1 MASQLRYDAQGR
13 PYYSDRDWGEG
24 FSLDTPA
31 GQLVKPVPKPRQAR
45 SSVPRPFPRQWTP
58 EDPATQEEIDR
69 AFYSPVPGA
78 PPPRPVT
85 GGGMTPAERAEFFA
99 NAGVDPSA
107 LGMPAP
113 QSIETIKAVQDF
125 MRTSPERQMRE
136 AQLAR
141 GGRTVRIDGQ
151 VYSANGRPAYGDA
164 RRYQGTL
171 GDEQVGMG
179 VQTGGLGTSG
189 GMGSSLMRGRLPAPV
204 APAARRAPAGGY
216 LDFNEWLAARE
227 AKPED
232 TGTAQPRFPDK
243 TLGMSGTPMGGMVS
257 ASMIPSMAMGATPAL
272 PHGLGVPAAYAGRG
286 IPKPPVT
293 PVAPVPGRQP
303 VNPNLMGGVKGT
315 FVRDAT
321 GQLVPAMKNAAG
333 QWVPTGSAP
342 PPAATQPV
350 APSAAGSWTD
360 PVQPRFPPGRGGGPV
375 YNPATATAG
384 QAAAGTVAPAAAQ
397 AAAQAAGGPAPS
409 PGFFRRNW
417 PVGAGVGAGGL
428 GVALL
433 SGGGQV
439 QQVQMEDG
447 TVVTIPVGETYEDK
461 VARRRG
467 LVAERGIQ
475 KGEARALRMGKAGPE
490 LRSRAYMAQS
500 PEATAAIMAARERA
514 MGEASA
520 NVPVAQAMMQQA
532 QLQGLSAVLADP
544 NATPEAKAQ
553 AQEQIANMPPI
564 VAPYGGGIDPQQRYM
579 GIPDYR
585 GAAPVRPVTP
595 TATAPSAPGSR
606 PVVGEIDPNAGD
618 IRKQQEEILRQEKAQ
633 AEFDAQAA
641 RVQSGDAKG
650 VIDNDPEIDSLVSSG
665 VRPEYVVQR
674 MIAKYPGMSRD
685 AAMKEVQRRAGK
697 WSGYMDMVVPMY

>member
-1 MASQLRYDAQGR
+1 MAEPMNLMEGGDLMRYFGALAAHRSGAMQRRTKELRDRRIREGR
-13 PYYSDRDWGEG
+13 
-24 FSLDTPA
+24 A
-31 GQLVKPVPKPRQAR
+31 GRL
-45 SSVPRPFPRQWTP
+45 TP
-58 EDPATQEEIDR
+58 E
-69 AFYSPVPGA
+69 
-78 PPPRPVT
+78 
-85 GGGMTPAERAEFFA
+85 ERSEFFA
-99 NAGVDPSA
+99 NAGVDPSP
-107 LGMPAP
+107 LGTPIASPLQDRLRGDLTGLSPEEQAAGRPIQSTQGHNPPRPVIPVPAP
-113 QSIETIKAVQDF
+113 G
-125 MRTSPERQMRE
+125 PGE
-136 AQLAR
+136 A
-141 GGRTVRIDGQ
+141 GFGEG
-151 VYSANGRPAYGDA
+151 Y
-164 RRYQGTL
+164 YQGQSGVTVPGVGRRASNQVL
-171 GDEQVGMG
+171 GAGPVGAGFRSTGMN
-179 VQTGGLGTSG
+179 TGGAF
-189 GMGSSLMRGRLPAPV
+189 GSSLMMGRAPELRV
-204 APAARRAPAGGY
+204 QQRRAPAGGY

-257 ASMIPSMAMGATPAL
+257 ASMIPSMAMGAAPAL

-293 PVAPVPGRQP
+293 PVAPVPGRQT

-333 QWVPTGSAP
+333 QWVPAGSAP

-397 AAAQAAGGPAPS
+397 AAAAGGPAPG
-409 PGFFRRNW
+409 PGFFRRAA
-417 PVGAGVGAGGL
+417 PYAAATGAGGL

-490 LRSRAYMAQS
+490 LLSRAYMAQS

-564 VAPYGGGIDPQQRYM
+564 TAPYGGGVDPQQRYM
-579 GIPDYR
+579 GIPNYR